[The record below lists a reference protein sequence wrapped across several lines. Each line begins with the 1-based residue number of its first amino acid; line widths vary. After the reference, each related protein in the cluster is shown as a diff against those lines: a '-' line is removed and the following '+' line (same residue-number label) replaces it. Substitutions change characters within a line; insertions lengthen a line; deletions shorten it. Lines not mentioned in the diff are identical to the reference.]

1 MCVATPIATLPFPH
15 IPSFPSQLPMAF
27 KEFFRKYDKFNI
39 HPEYADKYNSVYD
52 SAMDH
57 LNLNIANNL
66 SPLYYLVK
74 TDTHRDKYD
83 CGPKFTNDLP
93 KRFADLRKAHL
104 SPHDREFVTD
114 LSLNV
119 DFAIEAAAR
128 DWLLNMNNYPFW
140 VPF

>member
-1 MCVATPIATLPFPH
+1 
-15 IPSFPSQLPMAF
+15 MAF
-27 KEFFRKYDKFNI
+27 KEFFRKYDKLNI

-74 TDTHRDKYD
+74 TDTRRDKYD

-104 SPHDREFVTD
+104 SPHDRETVTD

-128 DWLLNMNNYPFW
+128 DWLLNMNHYPFW